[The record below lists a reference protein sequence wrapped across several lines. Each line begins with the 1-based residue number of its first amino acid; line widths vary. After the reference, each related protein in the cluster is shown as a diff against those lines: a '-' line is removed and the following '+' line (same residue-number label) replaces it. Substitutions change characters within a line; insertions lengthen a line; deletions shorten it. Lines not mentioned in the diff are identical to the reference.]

1 MPAWDTAV
9 LWETALVN
17 VDEQGGSDF
26 EEDEELGKDE
36 EDFEDEELDAE
47 EDEDRYEE
55 YDDFGDETV
64 QPHHP
69 RREEWDG

>member
-1 MPAWDTAV
+1 MLAWDTAV
-9 LWETALVN
+9 LWQTALIN
-17 VDEQGGSDF
+17 VDEQGEPGF

-47 EDEDRYEE
+47 QDKDRYEE
-55 YDDFGDETV
+55 YDDFGDEIV

-69 RREEWDG
+69 RREDWDG